1 MCRCRGIHVLPA
13 TRRVEWNFLQ
23 SDKVSS
29 KMRTHAIRI
38 SIPRLN
44 PSQCREIINIH
55 SRKLCRRNWW
65 WIISAGNIS
74 MRVSRDNAQPTREL
88 RGIKGLRVEA
98 CVAREPSYQHSS
110 REYYSEVNH
119 FSLSWRIC
127 LTPHISIDSKKNCWR
142 CPRHIR
148 MKVHT

>member
-1 MCRCRGIHVLPA
+1 
-13 TRRVEWNFLQ
+13 
-23 SDKVSS
+23 
-29 KMRTHAIRI
+29 MRTHAIRI

-119 FSLSWRIC
+119 YSPYFNRFEKKLLALPAACPYESTYVNAITRVPRIRVYREYAGSPAC
-127 LTPHISIDSKKNCWR
+127 NLLFL
-142 CPRHIR
+142 
-148 MKVHT
+148 